1 MIWVLAF
8 AGVFKPVNI
17 LWVLALWRLA
27 RWGLRR
33 RGA

>member
-17 LWVLALWRLA
+17 LWVLAGISLWRYIR
-27 RWGLRR
+27 RWGS
-33 RGA
+33 